1 MSRKLLKQIRNE
13 WTSNIWL
20 AVELL
25 VVSVVLWYI
34 LDNFYVNYRI
44 VSAPLGFNV
53 EHCYKLFFDEVTDKN
68 PDYIPD
74 RTEEE
79 VTSDFVEILDRMQ
92 HLPMVEAASLS
103 GNSHPYNGSNSRINV
118 WRDTLNVVNGLY
130 PIRRRVTPDFVR
142 VFRYQGTRGETPEQ
156 LAQMLADGKILL
168 NDRLF
173 ANYGL
178 RLTDFIGKEFCVG
191 DSSVRKVL
199 GAALVGPRYSDFLT
213 FENTVVSNMTP
224 EIMVWEAN
232 EFCIRVK
239 PEMDKDVAETLMGQ
253 AESLFHVGNK
263 LLVDVVPFKDIKRVV
278 LHDDKNSMMYMSVGL
293 GFLLLNVFLGLFGT
307 FWFRTQQRVG
317 EIAIRKTM
325 GATKWDVF
333 RRLMGE
339 GLLLLLIVTPFAFG
353 IDCLLTYFGL
363 NMQYEGDT
371 LPVAISRAAM
381 CAAGAAV
388 LVGLMII
395 AGIWFPASRAEKI
408 DPAVALMDE

>member
-13 WTSNIWL
+13 WTSNVWL

-34 LDNFYVNYRI
+34 LDNFYVNYKI
-44 VSAPLGFNV
+44 VSAPLGFDV
-53 EHCYKLFFDEVTDKN
+53 EHCYKLFFDDVTDKN
-68 PDYIPD
+68 PDYIPE
-74 RTEEE
+74 RTKKD
-79 VTSDFVEILDRMQ
+79 VMSDYMEILNRMQ

-103 GNSHPYNGSNSRINV
+103 NNSHPYNGSNTCVGV
-118 WRDTLNVVNGLY
+118 WRDTLSNDWY
-130 PIRRRVTPDFVR
+130 PVRRLVTPDFVR
-142 VFRYQGTRGETPEQ
+142 VFHYQGSRGETPEQ
-156 LAQMLADGKILL
+156 LAQMIADGKILL
-168 NDRLF
+168 NDQLF
-173 ANYGL
+173 AHYGL
-178 RLTDFIGKEFCVG
+178 RLADFVGKEFCVA
-191 DSSVRKVL
+191 DSNDRKVL
-199 GAALVGPRYSDFLT
+199 GASLVGPRYSDFMT
-213 FENTVVSNMTP
+213 YENTVILNMPPKQMASN
-224 EIMVWEAN
+224 AN

-263 LLVDVVPFKDIKRVV
+263 LLVNVVSFKDIKRVV
-278 LHDDKNSMMYMSVGL
+278 LQDDKNSMMYMSVGL

-333 RRLMGE
+333 RRLIGE

-363 NMQYEGDT
+363 NMAYDGDT

-395 AGIWFPASRAEKI
+395 AGVWFPASRAEKVN
-408 DPAVALMDE
+408 PAVALMDE